1 MKHAVRFAMILIAGF
16 WAVMTPQATAGPGG
30 GHGGGGGHGSGHGGG
45 HSSRGSSSG
54 HGSGHAKGAGVGH
67 SIAHFF
73 GWHGKSAGSQ
83 QPVTS
88 AAVVDHK
95 MVPQSAPS
103 TIFPSMSG
111 SLHRRQG
118 EAFIFGQRFLL
129 PRRRR
134 FGFGGCGAFG
144 SPANSLF
151 FGNGFNC
158 FNSGIFFFDPFF
170 FGFTSSSWYGSPGW
184 SGYGSIGPTEGPPQ
198 PVSPGES
205 DSVDMNGANAEGNQ
219 GNEHAKQESPVT
231 LLQLR
236 DGSMYGLTEY
246 WVEGDDLHYFTTYG
260 GEDSVPIGHIDYEK
274 TVKLNADRG
283 VDFVLRPK
291 PAAAPR

>member
-1 MKHAVRFAMILIAGF
+1 
-16 WAVMTPQATAGPGG
+16 
-30 GHGGGGGHGSGHGGG
+30 
-45 HSSRGSSSG
+45 
-54 HGSGHAKGAGVGH
+54 VGH

-73 GWHGKSAGSQ
+73 GWHGKSADSQ

-88 AAVVDHK
+88 AALSDHT
-95 MVPQSAPS
+95 MVPQSSRVAFS
-103 TIFPSMSG
+103 SMSG
-111 SLHRRQG
+111 SRHRRQG

-129 PRRRR
+129 PHGRR
-134 FGFGGCGAFG
+134 FGFGGCAAFG
-144 SPANSLF
+144 SPANSFF

-170 FGFTSSSWYGSPGW
+170 FGFASSSWYGSPGW
-184 SGYGSIGPTEGPPQ
+184 SGYGSIGPTDAPLL
-198 PVSPGES
+198 VSPGES
-205 DSVDMNGANAEGNQ
+205 DGVDMNGANAEGNQ
-219 GNEHAKQESPVT
+219 GNEHAKHESPVT

-246 WVEGDDLHYFTTYG
+246 WVEGDELHYFTTYG
-260 GEDSVPIGHIDYEK
+260 GEDSVPLGHIDFEK
-274 TVKLNADRG
+274 TIKLNADRG

>member
-1 MKHAVRFAMILIAGF
+1 MKHAARFAMILIAGF
-16 WAVMTPQATAGPGG
+16 WVVMTPEASAGPG

-45 HSSRGSSSG
+45 HSSSG
-54 HGSGHAKGAGVGH
+54 HASGHAKGVGH

-73 GWHGKSAGSQ
+73 GWHGKSAGS
-83 QPVTS
+83 PE
-88 AAVVDHK
+88 
-95 MVPQSAPS
+95 PPS

-129 PRRRR
+129 PHRRR

-144 SPANSLF
+144 SPTNSFF

-158 FNSGIFFFDPFF
+158 FNSGVFFFDPFF
-170 FGFTSSSWYGSPGW
+170 FGFASSSWYGSPGW
-184 SGYGSIGPTEGPPQ
+184 SGYGSIGPTEVPPQ
-198 PVSPGES
+198 PVSPGEF
-205 DSVDMNGANAEGNQ
+205 DSVDMNGANAEGNE
-219 GNEHAKQESPVT
+219 GEEHAKHESPVT

-246 WVEGDDLHYFTTYG
+246 WVEGDELHYFTTYG
-260 GEDSVPIGHIDYEK
+260 GENSVPLGHIDFEK
-274 TVKLNADRG
+274 TIKLNADRG